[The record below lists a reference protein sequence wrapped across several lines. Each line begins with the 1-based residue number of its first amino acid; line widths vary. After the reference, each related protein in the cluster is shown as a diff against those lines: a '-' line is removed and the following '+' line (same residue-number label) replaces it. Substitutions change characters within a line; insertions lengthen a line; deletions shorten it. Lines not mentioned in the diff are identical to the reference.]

1 MIFDNDRVMKTNVCA
16 VLIFMFL
23 FAAPVLSADK
33 LYDGFK
39 YPPMS
44 ARPIIKWNWDMN
56 SPDEKEISGRL
67 DAFKKAG
74 FGGVEITIGEGV
86 NAQLFKFAADAAKQ
100 RGMIV
105 DLSLGSTLGGSFISP
120 AEQSMIIS
128 ISKKQFTG
136 PTSSVVN
143 VNDLVNLS
151 DPNRKMMLLYL
162 VRTSS
167 PIFSPGE
174 DMIDKIKADGSV
186 AIDINDANTYTLYAG
201 YLHSGVT
208 AAGTA
213 ALDLLDKRAVEKY
226 FKTISAR
233 FDSAAGI
240 KLGEYVRAIVCP
252 PIDFAA
258 SNWGKGF
265 QQEFNKQYGYD
276 LAVFLPLILDDNIPA
291 DQSHFYDRIR
301 RTRFNFYTFLA
312 DTYRE
317 NFTITFQKFCKD
329 NGVLSCV
336 PMGSY
341 DVLDSCS
348 IPSDI
353 FRGYAPPDGGAGA
366 YRNIWDKIAA
376 STAHLL
382 NKPDVTGELKAGGS
396 GNLETLK
403 SNDDVSFVSG
413 VNRSI
418 LAGVS
423 FTKELSMRPYIENW
437 ASRNAR
443 LSYLF
448 QNASYQARVA
458 IIYPRGDAWSDC
470 GPRDDYMANYL
481 WYLSPLLDALNHNG
495 YTVDFIDE
503 RFFPETTFEGGK
515 LHFKTHTYDAVIV
528 PDMFSV
534 EFFTSKA
541 FRFFAA
547 NGGKIAVI
555 GRQPLTSAGFKNYF
569 ERSVAV
575 DITMG
580 YVEKSDPNQV
590 LFIPAPEKGKDNLLS
605 WTCDMMKKIKVP
617 PTIGISSPSD
627 KLLFVHYLAE
637 DRDIFYFVNTDKAA
651 SVSFRAKFDMADK
664 KPWNWNPE
672 TGKRDKYSSSKSGE
686 LNINI
691 KPASSLL
698 LVFEPD
704 PKSKTTK

>member
-1 MIFDNDRVMKTNVCA
+1 MIFDKDRVMKNNICA
-16 VLIFMFL
+16 ILILTFL
-23 FAAPVLSADK
+23 FAAPVLSEDK

-39 YPPMS
+39 DPPMS
-44 ARPIIKWNWDMN
+44 ARPIIRWNWDTN
-56 SPDEKEISGRL
+56 SPGEKEITGRL

-74 FGGVEITIGEGV
+74 FGGVEITIGEDV
-86 NAQLFKFAADAAKQ
+86 NARLFKFAADAAKQ

-105 DLSLGSTLGGSFISP
+105 DLSLGLTLGGSFVSP

-136 PTSSVVN
+136 PTSSVFN

-151 DPNRKMMLLYL
+151 DPSRKLMLLYL
-162 VRTSS
+162 IRTSS

-174 DMIDKIKADGSV
+174 DLIDKIKADGSV
-186 AIDINDANTYTLYAG
+186 AIDINDSNNYTLYAG

-208 AAGTA
+208 AAGAA
-213 ALDLLDKRAVEKY
+213 ALDLLNKRAIEKY
-226 FKTISAR
+226 FKTILAR
-233 FDSAAGI
+233 FDSAAGG
-240 KLGEYVRAIVCP
+240 KLGEYVHAIICP
-252 PIDFAA
+252 PVDFSAG
-258 SNWGKGF
+258 NWGKGF
-265 QQEFNKQYGYD
+265 QQEFNKQYGYN
-276 LAVFLPLILDDNIPA
+276 LAMFLPLILDGDLPA
-291 DQSHFYDRIR
+291 DQNHFYDRVR
-301 RTRFNFYTFLA
+301 RTRFNFYAFLA

-317 NFTITFQKFCKD
+317 NFTTTFRKFCKD

-353 FRGYAPPDGGAGA
+353 IRGYAPQQRSAG
-366 YRNIWDKIAA
+366 IWDKIAA
-376 STAHLL
+376 STAHFI
-382 NKPDVTGELKAGGS
+382 NKPVVVGELAVGGS
-396 GNLETLK
+396 GGLESLK
-403 SNDDVSFVSG
+403 SNDDAAFVRG
-413 VNRSI
+413 VNRDV
-418 LAGVS
+418 LTGDL
-423 FTKELSMRPYIENW
+423 FTKDFSIQPYAESW

-448 QNASYQARVA
+448 QNASHQARVA

-470 GPRDDYMANYL
+470 VPRDDYMANYL

-495 YTVDFIDE
+495 YTADFIDE

-534 EFFTSKA
+534 EFFTAKA

-575 DITMG
+575 DITMS

-605 WTCDMMKKIKVP
+605 WTCDLMKKIKVP

-664 KPWNWNPE
+664 KPWSWNPE